1 MTDSRKVVL
10 VDELEAI
17 TDPGVSAKIIGGILD
32 TMVACEGLS
41 VCS

>member
-17 TDPGVSAKIIGGILD
+17 TDPAKIIGGILD
-32 TMVACEGLS
+32 TMVACEELS

>member
-17 TDPGVSAKIIGGILD
+17 IDSGASAKITGGILD
-32 TMVACEGLS
+32 TMVACEELS